1 MVLGAG
7 RRAYKYRAGA
17 AMKRTGL
24 AWLLA
29 SLAGVIPLLMLVG
42 RKKKRPE
49 IQCIKAPCELEQR

>member
-1 MVLGAG
+1 
-7 RRAYKYRAGA
+7 
-17 AMKRTGL
+17 MKRTAGL

-49 IQCIKAPCELEQR
+49 IQCIKAPCELGSR